1 MADSFE
7 KQQPVGAK
15 EEETD
20 ARLLRL
26 VAWLFGGRTVCKKE
40 EGTTVVFIATYSD
53 EWTHAWLEESKA
65 CELFPSWRKFSQF
78 N

>member
-26 VAWLFGGRTVCKKE
+26 VAWLFGGRTVCKKK
-40 EGTTVVFIATYSD
+40 EGRTVVFIATYSD
-53 EWTHAWLEESKA
+53 EWTHA
-65 CELFPSWRKFSQF
+65 
-78 N
+78 

>member
-26 VAWLFGGRTVCKKE
+26 VAWLIGGRTVCKKI
-40 EGTTVVFIATYSD
+40 EGTSVVFIATYSD
-53 EWTHAWLEESKA
+53 EWTHA
-65 CELFPSWRKFSQF
+65 
-78 N
+78 

>member
-20 ARLLRL
+20 APLLRL
-26 VAWLFGGRTVCKKE
+26 VAWLIGARAVCKKE
-40 EGTTVVFIATYSD
+40 EGTGVVFIATYSD
-53 EWTHAWLEESKA
+53 EWTFSQLK
-65 CELFPSWRKFSQF
+65 KFSQF

>member
-53 EWTHAWLEESKA
+53 EWTHA
-65 CELFPSWRKFSQF
+65 
-78 N
+78 

>member
-26 VAWLFGGRTVCKKE
+26 VA
-40 EGTTVVFIATYSD
+40 
-53 EWTHAWLEESKA
+53 
-65 CELFPSWRKFSQF
+65 
-78 N
+78 